1 MYLCNGPLYKR
12 TTSQAGSVHFLKV
25 VVRVAEVLADHY
37 LANVISK
44 IEEKSRIIVSDL
56 EANILWYSGTP
67 FTRLIALFWPEQNLS
82 QPFSYFNNPLNIA
95 TPLTRPDSCSPL
107 VTVLT
112 GFHCTLFQ
120 RRSCY
125 VRDVFCREVHDG
137 GNEVVLDDDTSDCPP
152 ICSLLSE
159 QQTDGFQGKLDRRGR
174 VSHGTN
180 LHKMLLLDGLYSCE
194 KRQQFASFSLKFKI

>member
-1 MYLCNGPLYKR
+1 MTFYGTVEPRLKPTSLLRPLY
-12 TTSQAGSVHFLKV
+12 
-25 VVRVAEVLADHY
+25 
-37 LANVISK
+37 
-44 IEEKSRIIVSDL
+44 
-56 EANILWYSGTP
+56 SG
-67 FTRLIALFWPEQNLS
+67 PEQKLS
-82 QPFSYFNNPLNIA
+82 QSFSYFNDPLNIA
-95 TPLTRPDSCSPL
+95 TPLTRPESCSPL

-125 VRDVFCREVHDG
+125 VRDVFCREVHNG

-174 VSHGTN
+174 VTHGTN
-180 LHKMLLLDGLYSCE
+180 LYKMLLLDGLYSCE
-194 KRQQFASFSLKFKI
+194 KRR